1 MSGSIEQQIIR
12 KEVEE
17 KLKDFA
23 SQIGLR
29 FAEYQQ
35 FIDLV
40 FQAIETVDARLSSLE
55 EKAKLTG
62 ENLTKLEEARKIEEM
77 NRPGKEL

>member
-1 MSGSIEQQIIR
+1 MSGSMEQQIIR
-12 KEVEE
+12 REVEE

-23 SQIGLR
+23 KQIGLK

-40 FQAIETVDARLSSLE
+40 FKAIEATDAR
-55 EKAKLTG
+55 
-62 ENLTKLEEARKIEEM
+62 LTKLEEARKIDELS
-77 NRPGKEL
+77 RDGKEL

>member
-23 SQIGLR
+23 KQIGLK

-40 FQAIETVDARLSSLE
+40 FKAIEATDRRLTV
-55 EKAKLTG
+55 
-62 ENLTKLEEARKIEEM
+62 LEEARKIEEL
-77 NRPGKEL
+77 NRTGKEL

>member
-40 FQAIETVDARLSSLE
+40 FQAIETVDARL
-55 EKAKLTG
+55 
-62 ENLTKLEEARKIEEM
+62 TKLEEARKIEEM

>member
-1 MSGSIEQQIIR
+1 MSGSMEQQIIR
-12 KEVEE
+12 REVEE

-23 SQIGLR
+23 KQIGLK

-40 FQAIETVDARLSSLE
+40 FKAIEATDRRLTV
-55 EKAKLTG
+55 
-62 ENLTKLEEARKIEEM
+62 LEEARKIEEL

>member
-1 MSGSIEQQIIR
+1 MSGSMEQQIIR
-12 KEVEE
+12 REVEE

-23 SQIGLR
+23 SQIGLK

-40 FQAIETVDARLSSLE
+40 FKAIEATDRRLTV
-55 EKAKLTG
+55 
-62 ENLTKLEEARKIEEM
+62 LEEARKIEEL